1 MYYSLCVSSIVV
13 IPLIWWDNNNC
24 VYFSFIIYDFLQFNL
39 SKIFYNYLGQEIKL
53 YTKDQLNSLVRIMNQ
68 SMAFQGVESTKQER
82 ELCDVSL
89 RQIQTSFFTFPN
101 NLQYF

>member
-39 SKIFYNYLGQEIKL
+39 SKIFYNFLGQEIKL
-53 YTKDQLNSLVRIMNQ
+53 SATTNRHAAVNQ
-68 SMAFQGVESTKQER
+68 HGAMRNV
-82 ELCDVSL
+82 D
-89 RQIQTSFFTFPN
+89 
-101 NLQYF
+101 